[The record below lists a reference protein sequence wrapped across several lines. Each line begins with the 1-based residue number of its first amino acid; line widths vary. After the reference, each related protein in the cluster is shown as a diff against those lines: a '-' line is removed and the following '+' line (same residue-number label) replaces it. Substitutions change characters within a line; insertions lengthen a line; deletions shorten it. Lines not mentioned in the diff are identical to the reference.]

1 MCQEPTSDSPPAEA
15 AIPAD
20 ADPDILKEYVVESLD
35 HIAAGEAAL
44 LALETDPND
53 AEQINT
59 VFRAF
64 HTVKGTSGFLGLAQ
78 IQELAHLAENL
89 LDRGREG
96 EIKIT
101 GGYSDLA
108 LRSCDMLKS
117 MIGDL
122 DGKGPG
128 DALPAPAHVGE
139 LLRDLEDPAAV
150 GISEEAAPEALR
162 VGDILVGQGPA
173 AREAVE
179 AAAEQ
184 QGDRPIGEALVQNG
198 AAAATDVAKA
208 LRVQKQTGRGK
219 AASDASVR
227 VGTDRLDNLI
237 NMVGEL
243 VIAHSMVAQ
252 DPSVQEGT
260 GSRLARSV
268 SHSGKIVR
276 ELQDLTIALRMVPLK
291 TTFQKMA
298 RLVRD
303 LGRKSGKPV
312 QFASDGEDT
321 EIDRNMVEA
330 LNDPLVHMI
339 RNAVDHG
346 LESPDERVAADK
358 PQAGTVTL
366 RAYHSAGSVV
376 TELQDD
382 GKGLNREKI
391 IAKAIERGLIQSER
405 EVPENEAFGL
415 IFHAGFS
422 TADKITEVSG
432 RGVGMDVVRKGIEA
446 LRGKVEVTSAP
457 GEGTT
462 FTVRLPLTMAITEA
476 MLLRVGNE
484 RYLLPIVSIEQSFRP
499 ESGAVSTVTDRG
511 EMVMLRGELIPMFRL
526 YELFGVRD
534 TFTDVYE
541 GLLIVVE
548 AEDTRCALMVD
559 ELLGQQQVVIKS
571 LGEGIGS
578 VPGVAG
584 GAILGDGNVG
594 LILDPGGLLQLAK
607 TASAGTRRS
616 LRSTIPPEPSADEPM
631 VDWASEPAPEA
642 AVGAF

>member
-1 MCQEPTSDSPPAEA
+1 
-15 AIPAD
+15 
-20 ADPDILKEYVVESLD
+20 
-35 HIAAGEAAL
+35 
-44 LALETDPND
+44 
-53 AEQINT
+53 
-59 VFRAF
+59 
-64 HTVKGTSGFLGLAQ
+64 
-78 IQELAHLAENL
+78 
-89 LDRGREG
+89 
-96 EIKIT
+96 
-101 GGYSDLA
+101 
-108 LRSCDMLKS
+108 
-117 MIGDL
+117 
-122 DGKGPG
+122 
-128 DALPAPAHVGE
+128 
-139 LLRDLEDPAAV
+139 
-150 GISEEAAPEALR
+150 
-162 VGDILVGQGPA
+162 
-173 AREAVE
+173 
-179 AAAEQ
+179 
-184 QGDRPIGEALVQNG
+184 
-198 AAAATDVAKA
+198 
-208 LRVQKQTGRGK
+208 
-219 AASDASVR
+219 
-227 VGTDRLDNLI
+227 
-237 NMVGEL
+237 
-243 VIAHSMVAQ
+243 
-252 DPSVQEGT
+252 
-260 GSRLARSV
+260 
-268 SHSGKIVR
+268 
-276 ELQDLTIALRMVPLK
+276 
-291 TTFQKMA
+291 
-298 RLVRD
+298 
-303 LGRKSGKPV
+303 
-312 QFASDGEDT
+312 
-321 EIDRNMVEA
+321 MVEA

-376 TELQDD
+376 IELQDD